1 LPAVARGKQPAFAK
15 RLRRAAFSRFASEGW
30 WARQASNL
38 QPDCYEREGIASLIL
53 PRFRLILIAFIAVD
67 QIVSGAKL
75 VRSVTILRPK
85 P

>member
-1 LPAVARGKQPAFAK
+1 MSGRVLISFVDFAA
-15 RLRRAAFSRFASEGW
+15 LSFDS
-30 WARQASNL
+30 
-38 QPDCYEREGIASLIL
+38 DCVHCG
-53 PRFRLILIAFIAVD
+53 FD